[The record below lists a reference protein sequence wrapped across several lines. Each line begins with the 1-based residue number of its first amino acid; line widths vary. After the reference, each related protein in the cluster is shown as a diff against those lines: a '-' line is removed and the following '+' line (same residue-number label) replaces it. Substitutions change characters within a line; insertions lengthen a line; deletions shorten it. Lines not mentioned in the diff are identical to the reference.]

1 MIKKMKKIDVLVR
14 FANEGVYYNTISI
27 NPKKIENPMVFTDEV
42 FFTIDGIRVAVKKD
56 DWERIEQWN
65 GKNN

>member
-1 MIKKMKKIDVLVR
+1 
-14 FANEGVYYNTISI
+14 
-27 NPKKIENPMVFTDEV
+27 MVFTDEV
-42 FFTIDGIRVAVKKD
+42 FFTIDGIRVAGKKD

>member
-1 MIKKMKKIDVLVR
+1 MEKIDVLVR
-14 FANEGVYYNTISI
+14 FANEGVYYSTISI